1 MNNYYVYVW
10 YIEKISVP
18 FYVGCS
24 KKVLGTFSRAFRD
37 IKKIPKEEL
46 LCAEKYALDKI
57 YKVGIYKENMDK
69 REASNLEQKLI
80 KQYGRKYF
88 DTNGIL
94 YNIDTTPY
102 FKQQQIKKPKKK
114 LNKLTKENYKSGIL
128 GNIEVKRQKSKI
140 IDKYGFIQYR

>member
-1 MNNYYVYVW
+1 
-10 YIEKISVP
+10 
-18 FYVGCS
+18 
-24 KKVLGTFSRAFRD
+24 
-37 IKKIPKEEL
+37 
-46 LCAEKYALDKI
+46 
-57 YKVGIYKENMDK
+57 
-69 REASNLEQKLI
+69 LI